1 MGKQINAKIYKEFHF
16 DHLLSK
22 DQTLL
27 STAILLLYRQTIDID
42 FYALTHEDLKSTSPQ
57 MYSLDFLFRYVGIA
71 IEHFYCLTR
80 ESVFVLV
87 KTPQ

>member
-57 MYSLDFLFRYVGIA
+57 MYSLHYYIGISK
-71 IEHFYCLTR
+71 EHFYCLTGG
-80 ESVFVLV
+80 SVFVLV